1 MSEQGR
7 QFYSGPVTTE
17 GCIHPKD
24 TKAVAFG
31 YIGVSVT
38 AWLVTCLKNEFH
50 SQKMLGVVVHTR
62 NREAEP
68 GGMPRV
74 CNLPSLDYLVSLRS
88 DREPIFVFLKKVP
101 ST

>member
-1 MSEQGR
+1 
-7 QFYSGPVTTE
+7 
-17 GCIHPKD
+17 
-24 TKAVAFG
+24 
-31 YIGVSVT
+31 
-38 AWLVTCLKNEFH
+38 
-50 SQKMLGVVVHTR
+50 MLGVVVHTR